1 MADLLTADKL
11 VVNQKAKLVELT
23 NQYLIYD
30 AEGNEI
36 GHIQQEG
43 QSKLRKALRFVTD
56 VDQYLTHRLA
66 VYDPQGKKLFEL
78 TRPAKVFKSRVV
90 VEDGAGGKLGE
101 IVQKNVLG
109 KIRFDLVGPMGQPF
123 GQIQAENWRAWDF
136 AIVDETG
143 REVGRIDKKFVGV
156 VKAVFTPADNYE
168 VDISPELTG
177 ERRML
182 AIAAAVAVDT
192 ALKQDDRGFSVTDA
206 LGG

>member
-11 VVNQKAKLVELT
+11 VVNQKPKVVELT
-23 NQYLIYD
+23 NQYLIFD
-30 AEGNEI
+30 AQGNEI

-43 QSKLRKALRFVTD
+43 QSKLRKALRLVTD

-66 VYDPQGKKLFEL
+66 VYDHGNTKLFQL

-90 VEDGAGGKLGE
+90 VEHGSGPKVGE
-101 IVQKNVLG
+101 IVQKNVFG
-109 KIRFDLVGPMGQPF
+109 KIRFDMVGAMGQPF

-156 VKAVFTPADNYE
+156 VKAIFTPADNYE
-168 VDISPELTG
+168 IDISPELSG
-177 ERRML
+177 ERRVL
-182 AIAAAVAVDT
+182 AVAAAVAVDT